1 MALAKHIA
9 GADAPVVVVVHDRA
23 SDLALALASW
33 TRTVKP
39 PGAFPCHIDRNNLFE
54 LAISTVLEKPTGVQQ

>member
-1 MALAKHIA
+1 MHVAGSAMALAKHIA

-33 TRTVKP
+33 TRTVK
-39 PGAFPCHIDRNNLFE
+39 
-54 LAISTVLEKPTGVQQ
+54 VQATSKQLGK